1 MSSPH
6 SLREAETLVVN
17 LHRRYAGVAATM
29 RALVPIQQGMRNT
42 AFLDRGSMGLDGTL
56 TFGEVLREGWTSPP
70 GRSRRIWH
78 ARRPT
83 GQILG
88 LFFKYILRQ
97 PWELVYT
104 VDSPRRHGFFWRV
117 VVNRSSA
124 IITGSERSASYLDWH
139 TRVVPHGVDVAEF
152 SPPTDKRIAWK
163 EGGLPGK
170 YGIGNFGRIRPDKGT
185 DIFVAAMCEVL
196 PRFPDFTAVITGLCK
211 PSHHDFR
218 DGLLRQV
225 ENAGLKDRIVFL
237 GDLEFEDIKRWYQR
251 VSLCVAVPR
260 SEGFGL
266 TPLEAMASGAAALT
280 SSEGYFPKILV
291 PGMNGDIVPTGDA
304 QALHC
309 ALEGLLDDPEALLRM
324 GEQARRYVVENHSIT
339 REAEGIHAVYDA
351 VLDEVSP
358 S

>member
-1 MSSPH
+1 
-6 SLREAETLVVN
+6 
-17 LHRRYAGVAATM
+17 
-29 RALVPIQQGMRNT
+29 
-42 AFLDRGSMGLDGTL
+42 
-56 TFGEVLREGWTSPP
+56 
-70 GRSRRIWH
+70 
-78 ARRPT
+78 
-83 GQILG
+83 
-88 LFFKYILRQ
+88 
-97 PWELVYT
+97 
-104 VDSPRRHGFFWRV
+104 
-117 VVNRSSA
+117 
-124 IITGSERSASYLDWH
+124 
-139 TRVVPHGVDVAEF
+139 
-152 SPPTDKRIAWK
+152 
-163 EGGLPGK
+163 
-170 YGIGNFGRIRPDKGT
+170 
-185 DIFVAAMCEVL
+185 MCEVL

-237 GDLEFEDIKRWYQR
+237 GDLEFDDIKRWYQR